1 MSKWRKLCL
10 LSWADRRLLLQAA
23 VLLIYAKV
31 RLPHID
37 FRADSA
43 AASAAS
49 FRGRSLAED
58 SAPSD
63 IELARAQS
71 IARLVAIASAHSFV
85 RIACL
90 HRSLALWW
98 LLRRQGIHGDLRIG
112 IKAPTPGFEA
122 HAWVE
127 YAGIALDEGAALSAS
142 FRPFAEPVIPVGLAP
157 PGFGHR

>member
-1 MSKWRKLCL
+1 MSKWRKLWQ

-23 VLLIYAKV
+23 VLLIYAKL

-43 AASAAS
+43 ADSAAS
-49 FRGRSLAED
+49 FRGQSPAENN
-58 SAPSD
+58 APS
-63 IELARAQS
+63 ELEVARAQS

-85 RIACL
+85 RVACL

-98 LLRRQGIHGDLRIG
+98 LLRRQGIRCDLRIG

-127 YAGIALDEGAALSAS
+127 YAGIALDDTGALSAS
-142 FRPFAEPVIPVGLAP
+142 FRPFARPVVPVGLAP